1 MGLARSNLL
10 PAKYS
15 VGLARSVDGSYI
27 ISLSLSLSLTHTHT
41 HIIYIHIFSLSLF
54 LSHTHTHTHT
64 HTVDEVS
71 FTTFNFV
78 HIHTYTFDGWSKAP
92 TLFFYHSLY
101 IPAIS
106 SKQYKNN
113 SVLIVYGL
121 NESLQ

>member
-27 ISLSLSLSLTHTHT
+27 ISLSLSLTHTHT

-54 LSHTHTHTHT
+54 LTHTHTHT

-71 FTTFNFV
+71 FKTFNFV

-92 TLFFYHSLY
+92 TLFFFHSLY

-106 SKQYKNN
+106 SKYYKNN

>member
-27 ISLSLSLSLTHTHT
+27 ISLSLSL
-41 HIIYIHIFSLSLF
+41 
-54 LSHTHTHTHT
+54 T

-71 FTTFNFV
+71 FKTFNFV

-92 TLFFYHSLY
+92 TLFFFHSLY

-106 SKQYKNN
+106 SKHYKNN